1 MEVDLSVAYGPKHP
15 SVTARA
21 AHDES
26 ARVARWSRDLL
37 QPMLLQLSSGFEQA
51 RSHIE
56 GAKAVFD
63 GTLVNQI
70 YTTTKY
76 MAGLLP
82 DELVQLQLQP
92 PQREGTL
99 SPYEG
104 TAPWILGRPIV
115 DILLRG
121 LLKSSAGGV
130 EAEGEDV
137 GELHT
142 DSEEPP
148 SPEARAKAAMARFS
162 AFVDQCQLLQED
174 NSVRAASA
182 RVGPSRAVLPA
193 ARAQKNYRAPCKMIT
208 RATTARGSPSRR
220 APRSASA
227 RRRGP
232 AHSKCSHSLH
242 IRDAQAHTQAAPS
255 KTQVRPPDGK
265 TQVGPHTSLPSN
277 VMQAV
282 ASLSPVIMVRAG
294 RLLRVL

>member
-92 PQREGTL
+92 PQREGAL

-220 APRSASA
+220 APRSARA
-227 RRRGP
+227 RRRGRRRARRRRCTRPRGPPRRTRARSRRPRCGP
-232 AHSKCSHSLH
+232 A
-242 IRDAQAHTQAAPS
+242 
-255 KTQVRPPDGK
+255 
-265 TQVGPHTSLPSN
+265 
-277 VMQAV
+277 
-282 ASLSPVIMVRAG
+282 
-294 RLLRVL
+294 